1 MSLNLRTYLASSLL
15 ATSALLGACATDDT
29 QATTAD
35 KDQYRDG
42 SGKSD
47 SGDDVCAEYGWYGD
61 GECDAFCAQRDPD
74 CATDART
81 PELAN
86 AKDALAS
93 KITMAAAAKQVEAA
107 MGTVIECK
115 FEPDDSGKLSLSL
128 YPVGKAVSVD
138 AKNNLFQEA
147 SGDPTG
153 AAFAPGLDVFHDFE
167 HLAVSTRDL
176 TLVQLSQLSVRDAI
190 TQGAGLGFV
199 YWAIPTMQN
208 GRAGYGVYGV
218 SHAGESNYAFIDGRG
233 SRKRQTANLGTGP
246 TSPTDDRVVELG
258 ADITVVKQSKI
269 TMLDAIDKA
278 EAIKGKIVEAKF
290 ELGDDGKLSLSIY
303 PAGKGASMDPSRN
316 VFQEMSGD
324 PTTAPF
330 AGKLDVFADADRE
343 HLVRSTRDLTLV
355 QLSKFSLED
364 AVSQVSKT
372 GAVYW
377 AIPTIKKGRAGYGVY
392 SSANGTLR
400 YDFIDGGGST
410 DSTAAKLSEIG
421 AAPGAGATDAR
432 TPEQRSSRAPLMSW
446 PEQARSRTP
455 RRIRTGGR
463 SVRTFRA
470 DDRVR
475 AKERTDH
482 EPD

>member
-15 ATSALLGACATDDT
+15 ALGACATDAAPGT
-29 QATTAD
+29 SPD

-61 GECDAFCAQRDPD
+61 GECDAFCAKRDPD
-74 CATDART
+74 CATDARE
-81 PELAN
+81 PELMN

-93 KITMAAAAKQVEAA
+93 KITMASAAKQVEAA

-218 SHAGESNYAFIDGRG
+218 SPAGESNYAFIDGRG
-233 SRKRQTANLGTGP
+233 SRKRQTADLGAGP

-258 ADITVVKQSKI
+258 ADVTIVKRSKI
-269 TMLDAIDKA
+269 TMLAAIDQA
-278 EAIKGKIVEAKF
+278 EATKGKIVEAKF
-290 ELGDDGKLSLSIY
+290 ELGDDGKLSLSLY
-303 PAGKGASMDPSRN
+303 PVKDFTLDASRN
-316 VFQEMSGD
+316 ELGELSGD
-324 PTTAPF
+324 PTIAWAPEYAKFDVPDEEHVTTA
-330 AGKLDVFADADRE
+330 A
-343 HLVRSTRDLTLV
+343 RDLTLV
-355 QLSKFSLED
+355 QAAGMNLRS
-364 AVSQVSKT
+364 AVVRA
-372 GAVYW
+372 GGRYPGGFVYW
-377 AIPTIKKGRAGYGVY
+377 AIPTRQGSRAGYGIY
-392 SSANGTLR
+392 ILDKNNHSHYL
-400 YDFIDGGGST
+400 FIS
-410 DSTAAKLSEIG
+410 
-421 AAPGAGATDAR
+421 
-432 TPEQRSSRAPLMSW
+432 
-446 PEQARSRTP
+446 
-455 RRIRTGGR
+455 
-463 SVRTFRA
+463 
-470 DDRVR
+470 
-475 AKERTDH
+475 
-482 EPD
+482 

>member
-290 ELGDDGKLSLSIY
+290 ELGDDGKLSLSLY
-303 PAGKGASMDPSRN
+303 PVKDFTLDASRN
-316 VFQEMSGD
+316 ELGELSGD
-324 PTTAPF
+324 PTAAAWAPEYAKFDVPDEEHVTTA
-330 AGKLDVFADADRE
+330 A
-343 HLVRSTRDLTLV
+343 RDLTLV
-355 QLSKFSLED
+355 QAAGMNLRS
-364 AVSQVSKT
+364 AVVRA
-372 GAVYW
+372 GARYPGGFVYW
-377 AIPTIKKGRAGYGVY
+377 AIPTRQGTRAGYGIYVLDQQNHSHY
-392 SSANGTLR
+392 LVIS
-400 YDFIDGGGST
+400 
-410 DSTAAKLSEIG
+410 
-421 AAPGAGATDAR
+421 
-432 TPEQRSSRAPLMSW
+432 
-446 PEQARSRTP
+446 
-455 RRIRTGGR
+455 
-463 SVRTFRA
+463 
-470 DDRVR
+470 
-475 AKERTDH
+475 
-482 EPD
+482 